1 MKIKKAM
8 FSITLLFVLSLSG
21 CNNGGEETTPTTTS
35 SEPTTTATT
44 IPTSTEPAAEEA
56 SFEITSNMEVT
67 PTLDFQELTYYVGE
81 TVRFKV
87 AESKYNIDS
96 VTANGNVLEKGEG
109 IFPYGFVALKNNTIH
124 LVLSIQHATT
134 PKDVTLTFSNGV
146 DKQNE
151 QIYNFWPENSGVAYD
166 ISTKA
171 TSYTISYELSIDTHL
186 IDDDGNNVTGLG
198 YGSNDEIQFNIPM
211 YFWTTEGGSP
221 SKSYGINMK
230 LFKYG
235 SLWVYR
241 PLHGVNTVTQIWT
254 GDRLFDDHRDD
265 ALARNITK
273 ALSRGGVKIVYSFS
287 TVVVDDVTKGKV
299 VATAQIG
306 DTTYPIGTC
315 TALEKYNGQGNGT
328 QQLRYM
334 DFGGQF
340 STTLANTIKLSMK
353 NFVVDYAVES

>member
-1 MKIKKAM
+1 MNTNKV
-8 FSITLLFVLSLSG
+8 LLPISMLFALVLCG
-21 CNNGGEETTPTTTS
+21 CNNTSETTPTTS
-35 SEPTTTATT
+35 SEPTTSTADTGSPT
-44 IPTSTEPAAEEA
+44 ITPPPAEEA
-56 SFEITSNMEVT
+56 TFEITSNMAAT
-67 PTLDFQELTYYVGE
+67 PTLDFQEEKYYVGE
-81 TVRFKV
+81 VVRFKV

-96 VTANGNVLEKGEG
+96 VTANGNALEKGEG
-109 IFPYGFVALKNNTIH
+109 IFPYSFTALQNNSIH
-124 LVLSIQHATT
+124 LILSIQHATT
-134 PKDVTLTFSNGV
+134 PKNVTLTFSNGV
-146 DKQNE
+146 DKKNE

-221 SKSYGINMK
+221 SRSYGINMK

-241 PLHGVNTVTQIWT
+241 PLHGVNTATQIWT

-273 ALSRGGVKIVYSFS
+273 AMSRGGVKIVYSFS
-287 TVVVDDVTKGKV
+287 TIEVDGVTKGKV

-315 TALEKYNGQGNGT
+315 TSLAKFNGQDNGS

-334 DFGGQF
+334 DFGAQF
-340 STTLANTIKLSMK
+340 STTLSSTINVQMT
-353 NFVVDYAVES
+353 NFVVDYAVE